1 MKQFLLHMDETLK
14 LGTKFV
20 VQDLDERHLFVTP
33 DAVDR
38 IKEKI
43 DDLMDA
49 VSVPVVDGP
58 GGGEGQKKHRR

>member
-1 MKQFLLHMDETLK
+1 ML
-14 LGTKFV
+14 
-20 VQDLDERHLFVTP
+20 QDLDERHLFVTP

-49 VSVPVVDGP
+49 VSVPVVDGV
-58 GGGEGQKKHRR
+58 GGEGGQRKHRR

>member
-1 MKQFLLHMDETLK
+1 MYHPSL
-14 LGTKFV
+14 
-20 VQDLDERHLFVTP
+20 QDLDERHLFVTP

>member
-1 MKQFLLHMDETLK
+1 MRVYTSEQKSPIL
-14 LGTKFV
+14 
-20 VQDLDERHLFVTP
+20 QDLDERHLFVTP

-49 VSVPVVDGP
+49 VSVPVVDG
-58 GGGEGQKKHRR
+58 GSGGEGQKKHRR

>member
-1 MKQFLLHMDETLK
+1 M
-14 LGTKFV
+14 
-20 VQDLDERHLFVTP
+20 TP

-49 VSVPVVDGP
+49 VSVPVVDG
-58 GGGEGQKKHRR
+58 GSGGEGQKKHRR